1 MSERSIWTRRP
12 PDSLLQ
18 EGVIVENKYFSSQV
32 ITICAMLIA
41 LGVILSFL
49 RIPLSAVTEITLTGL
64 PIAVG
69 GYMLG
74 PWIGFLIG
82 ALIDICGFFAAP
94 KGAFFPGFTISTA
107 LTGMIYGLL
116 LYHRWWDSQSGRR
129 GLYGSVS
136 KGLLLR
142 VAAAHL
148 LKTVFISLMLN
159 CFWLSIF
166 YGMNF
171 NAVFFASV
179 PKEAINFPIEVFLIY
194 SIIRVLRRLRIP
206 KERV

>member
-82 ALIDICGFFAAP
+82 ALIDICGF
-94 KGAFFPGFTISTA
+94 
-107 LTGMIYGLL
+107 
-116 LYHRWWDSQSGRR
+116 
-129 GLYGSVS
+129 
-136 KGLLLR
+136 LLLR
-142 VAAAHL
+142 RGH
-148 LKTVFISLMLN
+148 
-159 CFWLSIF
+159 
-166 YGMNF
+166 
-171 NAVFFASV
+171 FFPDSRSV
-179 PKEAINFPIEVFLIY
+179 PHLQA
-194 SIIRVLRRLRIP
+194 
-206 KERV
+206 